1 LRSPEEKPFLADRT
15 DRTSPSG
22 NGIRRGIVRYGSQP
36 LSSKRSIN
44 SRVEVFLPRMLTS
57 FLFCCLQVCRL
68 SFFPYVITLVFAAV
82 PSMGERIGQ
91 EIKKAP
97 TGA

>member
-1 LRSPEEKPFLADRT
+1 VF
-15 DRTSPSG
+15 
-22 NGIRRGIVRYGSQP
+22 QP
-36 LSSKRSIN
+36 
-44 SRVEVFLPRMLTS
+44 RVLTS
-57 FLFCCLQVCRL
+57 FLFCWLQVCRL
-68 SFFPYVITLVFAAV
+68 SFLPYVITLVFAAV